1 MLTVP
6 PNSEQMRS
14 DPTETKCQ
22 HFESRQRFNNLTLI
36 TWNRSVCRRSYK
48 CISNVGNV
56 MIPIYFLIFLKKR
69 KLDKSFYEIHV
80 INNTKEEIN
89 VAL

>member
-36 TWNRSVCRRSYK
+36 TYK

-69 KLDKSFYEIHV
+69 KLAKSFYEIHV
-80 INNTKEEIN
+80 INNTNEEIN